1 MFPSFEEFRL
11 NGLGRTAAA
20 SAAGQ
25 LQQNSS
31 AAATAAAAADTA
43 AMHQLLLYLVNQYLK
58 FNISWFNQRVLVSP
72 THLLLDFQVRLGPFP

>member
-31 AAATAAAAADTA
+31 AAATAAAADTA

-58 FNISWFNQRVLVSP
+58 FNISWFNQLVLVSP
-72 THLLLDFQVRLGPFP
+72 THLLLDFQVRRGPFP